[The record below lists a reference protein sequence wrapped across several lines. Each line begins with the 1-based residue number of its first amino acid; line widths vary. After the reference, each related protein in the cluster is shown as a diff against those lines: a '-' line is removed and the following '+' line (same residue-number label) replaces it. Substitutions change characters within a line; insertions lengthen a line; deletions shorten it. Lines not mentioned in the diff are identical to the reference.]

1 MAGNFFS
8 KLGKTSCQFTDV
20 CSGVSGVIRLKGTG
34 CESLSMASSG
44 SNTSS
49 SSNIGTSSGSSMR
62 KQGTP
67 SGVSLAKKRRA
78 AAAAKST
85 KVNYMNCR

>member
-1 MAGNFFS
+1 
-8 KLGKTSCQFTDV
+8 
-20 CSGVSGVIRLKGTG
+20 
-34 CESLSMASSG
+34 MASSG

-49 SSNIGTSSGSSMR
+49 SSLGPSLSGMR
-62 KQGTP
+62 RQGTP

-85 KVNYMNCR
+85 KVNLYGVYSVTVVLSL

>member
-1 MAGNFFS
+1 ML
-8 KLGKTSCQFTDV
+8 LG
-20 CSGVSGVIRLKGTG
+20 G
-34 CESLSMASSG
+34 MASSG

-49 SSNIGTSSGSSMR
+49 SSIGTSSGSGMR
-62 KQGTP
+62 RQGTP

-85 KVNYMNCR
+85 KVSLGS